1 MKKRN
6 HWSVIMALVLG
17 VTFVALSSDAEGRVN
32 LIDTGAVSIERE
44 TTRGAS
50 FHGVS
55 AYEEQ
60 GLFVVAGNV
69 NRPKTT
75 PGLVGGHVDVTVI
88 NPDGKVLDKIVT
100 QYTPK
105 VLLRESHSG
114 SKFSASFA
122 SIPPKGS
129 RVKVSIHSGKH

>member
-44 TTRGAS
+44 TTRGAF
-50 FHGVS
+50 FHGVF
-55 AYEEQ
+55 AYEDE
-60 GLFVVAGNV
+60 GRLVVTGNV
-69 NRPKTT
+69 KRPKTT

-88 NPDGKVLDKIVT
+88 DSAGEVLDKVST
-100 QYTPK
+100 QYSPK
-105 VLLRESHSG
+105 VLSRESRRG

-122 SIPPKGS
+122 AIPPKGS